1 MKETNPEWRDL
12 GIEPTDIG
20 LRNRAGVSIAPG
32 ELAERLPG
40 VVEDMIEN
48 GASWHDRLE
57 AVRDEMV
64 FYPGHGGERDGRYLL
79 SLVLEAQAV
88 REGDEAAELAAREE
102 RKALLADDVMLPRIG
117 KGTE

>member
-12 GIEPTDIG
+12 GIEPMDIG

-79 SLVLEAQAV
+79 SLVLEAQAS
-88 REGDEAAELAAREE
+88 REGDAAGVEAARTDRAG
-102 RKALLADDVMLPRIG
+102 LLSGDVILPKLKMG
-117 KGTE
+117 E